1 MCRPT
6 PMSMIAIP
14 FAVDIN
20 KVKAVFGS
28 CDHALFEKI
37 KTANLYDHYANF
49 GDDSLAPEFRFNFD
63 DVLRDIIFNWVKP
76 ENRAQA
82 SKKSFWSFAKEKAPS
97 SGLDDKRGFAYG
109 YALLVMCDYFGVQLL
124 PESDGFYYGR
134 TFEAAVQILRNNGLK
149 IDLLDIIEHHQVFDI
164 PWYHDFPAITCY
176 TVAEVEHI
184 AAIANKTPID
194 GAKTNMDSEDFDEV
208 QDMLLDIRNCFNAC
222 KSANVGMVSFTH

>member
-1 MCRPT
+1 
-6 PMSMIAIP
+6 MSIVAIP

-20 KVKAVFGS
+20 KVKAAFGS
-28 CDHALFEKI
+28 CDHALLAKI
-37 KTANLYDHYANF
+37 KTANLYDHYADF
-49 GDDSLAPEFRFNFD
+49 EDDSLAPEFRFNFD

-82 SKKSFWSFAKEKAPS
+82 SKKSFWSFAKKQAPS

-134 TFEAAVQILRNNGLK
+134 AYEAAVSELNKHGLK
-149 IDLLDIIEHHQVFDI
+149 IDLLDMVENHQVFDI
-164 PWYHDFPAITCY
+164 PWYLDFPSITSY
-176 TVAEVEHI
+176 TLAEVDHI

-194 GAKTNMDSEDFDEV
+194 DEQANIESDEFDEV
-208 QDMLLDIRNCFNAC
+208 QSMLYDIRYCFNEC
-222 KSANVGMVSFTH
+222 KKANVEMVVFTH